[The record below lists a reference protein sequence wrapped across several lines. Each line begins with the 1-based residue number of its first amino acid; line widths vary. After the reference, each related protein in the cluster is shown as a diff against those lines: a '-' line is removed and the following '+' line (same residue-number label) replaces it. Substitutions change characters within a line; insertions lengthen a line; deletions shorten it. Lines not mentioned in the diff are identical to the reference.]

1 MNKSWDWKTNISE
14 TALNKTANPQTGT
27 RPPVLSRGA
36 LYHGANE
43 DDNIYLWGGTTSY
56 YNTSSPGFQ
65 SPTTKQ
71 YSLWSYNIATKA
83 WDQYDVTS
91 GSPNRPSSGSYT
103 DATDQGL
110 SFFFNGM
117 LDSGSEIQ
125 TQKFGNGM
133 KQYLEG
139 MIVIDTNYQT
149 ARNLST
155 KTVVG
160 DMPRARGR
168 MQYVSGIGDNGIL
181 VQIGG
186 YQQSITNTTDS
197 FNTGDPVSNSS
208 SMRSKMALL
217 ADCLVQV
224 PMNEIDVFDVSSYY
238 NASTPDGTW
247 YKQITSGA
255 TPDPRVDFCLILASA
270 TDGTSHNM

>member
-1 MNKSWDWKTNISE
+1 
-14 TALNKTANPQTGT
+14 
-27 RPPVLSRGA
+27 
-36 LYHGANE
+36 
-43 DDNIYLWGGTTSY
+43 
-56 YNTSSPGFQ
+56 
-65 SPTTKQ
+65 
-71 YSLWSYNIATKA
+71 
-83 WDQYDVTS
+83 
-91 GSPNRPSSGSYT
+91 
-103 DATDQGL
+103 
-110 SFFFNGM
+110 M

-125 TQKFGNGM
+125 TQRFGNGI

-139 MIVIDTNYQT
+139 MIVIDTNNQT

-155 KTVVG
+155 RAVVG

-197 FNTGDPVSNSS
+197 FNNGDPVGSSS

>member
-1 MNKSWDWKTNISE
+1 M
-14 TALNKTANPQTGT
+14 
-27 RPPVLSRGA
+27 
-36 LYHGANE
+36 
-43 DDNIYLWGGTTSY
+43 
-56 YNTSSPGFQ
+56 
-65 SPTTKQ
+65 
-71 YSLWSYNIATKA
+71 
-83 WDQYDVTS
+83 TS
-91 GSPNRPSSGSYT
+91 GSPNRPSSGSYA

-125 TQKFGNGM
+125 TQMFGNGI

-160 DMPRARGR
+160 EMPRARGR
-168 MQYVSGIGDNGIL
+168 MQYVSGIGDSGIL

-197 FNTGDPVSNSS
+197 FNNGDPVSNSS
-208 SMRSKMALL
+208 SMRSK
-217 ADCLVQV
+217 DGLV
-224 PMNEIDVFDVSSYY
+224 
-238 NASTPDGTW
+238 
-247 YKQITSGA
+247 
-255 TPDPRVDFCLILASA
+255 C
-270 TDGTSHNM
+270 

>member
-14 TALNKTANPQTGT
+14 TALNKTANSQTGT

-36 LYHGANE
+36 LYHGTNE

-91 GSPNRPSSGSYT
+91 GSPNGPSSGSYT
-103 DATDQGL
+103 DAIDQGL

-125 TQKFGNGM
+125 TERFGNGI

-139 MIVIDTNYQT
+139 MIVIDTNNQT

-155 KTVVG
+155 RAVVG
-160 DMPRARGR
+160 DMPRTRGR

-197 FNTGDPVSNSS
+197 FNNGDPVGSS
-208 SMRSKMALL
+208 SSLRSKMALL